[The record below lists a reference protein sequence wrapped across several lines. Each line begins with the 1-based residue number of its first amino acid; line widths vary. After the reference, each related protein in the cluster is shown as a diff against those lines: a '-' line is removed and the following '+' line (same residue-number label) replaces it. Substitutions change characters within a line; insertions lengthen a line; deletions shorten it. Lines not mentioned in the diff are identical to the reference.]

1 MKGVGAHIMLL
12 GVEEGRSMVSS
23 LGCKGGYMESESGFS
38 ILSGLFTTII
48 WTQVL
53 VSVSHVY
60 RGAGVYQDEVDSILL
75 VL

>member
-1 MKGVGAHIMLL
+1 MKGVGAHIMFL
-12 GVEEGRSMVSS
+12 GVEEGSSMVSS

-53 VSVSHVY
+53 VSISHVY
-60 RGAGVYQDEVDSILL
+60 RCKCVYPDKVVSILL